1 MSQCGYSCSSI
12 LYDWLS
18 DRKLKEEA
26 LNTLAYTENVLNYSK
41 QVCGVPYSTRGF
53 TNFGLV
59 MGSDVWNH
67 PDKYGVS
74 VMPKSQYEDLRLE
87 VDYVSG
93 TGLTLNEAKSL
104 SDEHHIDFYMQE
116 VINGSDT
123 IDLPQRLHIQ
133 R

>member
-1 MSQCGYSCSSI
+1 MIGFPTET
-12 LYDWLS
+12 
-18 DRKLKEEA
+18 KEEA

-59 MGSDVWNH
+59 MGRMFGSTIRSR
-67 PDKYGVS
+67 YGVS

-93 TGLTLNEAKSL
+93 TGLT
-104 SDEHHIDFYMQE
+104 
-116 VINGSDT
+116 
-123 IDLPQRLHIQ
+123 
-133 R
+133 